1 MLERIAP
8 SKLGLSDSRLDRVG
22 EWLEQQIS
30 SQRLAG
36 ASVMIGRRGAI
47 GYARAAGLAD
57 VERATPFTEDTI
69 VRIFSMTKPITSV
82 AAMMLYE
89 QGCFQLDDPVAKYL
103 PEFAATQVWKGP
115 GHGLEDVEPQ
125 HSPML
130 IKHLLTHTS
139 GLTYGFMN
147 TNVVDAAYRA
157 HQLEF
162 PGKAATLAE
171 WVEGLASVP
180 LLCQPGSQWNYSVAT
195 DVLGRLVEVWS
206 QQELASF
213 FNEHIFAPLA
223 MGDTAFSVAPQNQ
236 SRFAALYAP
245 LSGGDMSSVGR
256 KSSAPSEQPRGGL
269 KQMESSL
276 QSSYF
281 NQPKLCSGGGGLT
294 GTLADYARFC
304 QMLLNG
310 GELDGERLLSPT
322 TVNHMRLNQLPD
334 GRDMAAMGQPVW
346 SETSYDGIGF
356 GLGFAVVI
364 DPPKASIITSKGEHH
379 WGGAASTFFWID
391 PVEDLF
397 VVFLTQL
404 MPSSTYP
411 IRRELR
417 ARVYQAIVE

>member
-22 EWLEQQIS
+22 EWLEKQIS

-157 HQLEF
+157 QQLEF

-213 FNEHIFAPLA
+213 FNEHIFVPLA

-276 QSSYF
+276 FSVNAVTEEYIE
-281 NQPKLCSGGGGLT
+281 GL
-294 GTLADYARFC
+294 
-304 QMLLNG
+304 
-310 GELDGERLLSPT
+310 
-322 TVNHMRLNQLPD
+322 
-334 GRDMAAMGQPVW
+334 
-346 SETSYDGIGF
+346 
-356 GLGFAVVI
+356 
-364 DPPKASIITSKGEHH
+364 
-379 WGGAASTFFWID
+379 
-391 PVEDLF
+391 
-397 VVFLTQL
+397 
-404 MPSSTYP
+404 
-411 IRRELR
+411 
-417 ARVYQAIVE
+417 